1 MQYNFDKDKYNR
13 LLARYSKMNGENS
26 SILRVVNWLK
36 IGLNVFL
43 ILCGCMYLLLGFM
56 LPELIPQI
64 VIACLCLLIIY
75 DLGIYKIIPTIS
87 DGVCKMFGGSKK
99 GFSAVELEISDRY
112 IRIEFKTENGEEY
125 TYRIQAE
132 DLSKFS
138 FDAVSECLTLEAEPV
153 TIWQQNE
160 DGSTDSINWY
170 TVAVFLP
177 IQYTEKLDILEELAR
192 IIKANG
198 GSLLIDKT
206 RMTGEAVQTK

>member
-1 MQYNFDKDKYNR
+1 
-13 LLARYSKMNGENS
+13 
-26 SILRVVNWLK
+26 
-36 IGLNVFL
+36 
-43 ILCGCMYLLLGFM
+43 
-56 LPELIPQI
+56 
-64 VIACLCLLIIY
+64 
-75 DLGIYKIIPTIS
+75 
-87 DGVCKMFGGSKK
+87 MFGGSKK